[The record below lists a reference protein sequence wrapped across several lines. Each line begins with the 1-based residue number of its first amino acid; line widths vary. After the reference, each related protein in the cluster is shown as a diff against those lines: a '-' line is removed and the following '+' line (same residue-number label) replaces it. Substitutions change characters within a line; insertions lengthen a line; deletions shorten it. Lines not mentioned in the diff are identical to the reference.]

1 MLGTCDVLY
10 DPLMVNWHGMLNHI
24 LSLLILTGTV
34 RLSLLNVLGSCI
46 ETSII
51 SLLQYLLILFPPFHY
66 VIELLINSLVVFRL
80 LAQRLQSSSIIALF
94 SLLISWLYAA
104 SYVYCS
110 IHLWN
115 LSISAPTLGANA

>member
-115 LSISAPTLGANA
+115 LSISAPTLGANE